1 MSKVMDLTALATQL
15 DQATLCQQAAAQLTG
30 QVELDLAT
38 AYRVQAEG
46 IRLREQRGERRVGL
60 KLGFTSRAKMQQ
72 MGVDHLIWGELT
84 DAMQIEEGGS
94 LDLSELIHPRVEPEL
109 CFITRKEING
119 PLSLAE
125 AGLVLEGVGPA
136 LEIIDSRYRDF
147 RFTLE
152 DVVADNCSSAKFV
165 IGALQSPLR
174 AIDNLGVV
182 MNFNGRTVQVGST
195 AAILGH
201 PLRALVQIASLL
213 HLQERVLPAGS
224 VILAGAATAA
234 EALRPGLHVSVDISG
249 FGRTAF
255 HTGGVK

>member
-1 MSKVMDLTALATQL
+1 MNKVVDLTALAGQL
-15 DQATLCQQAAAQLTG
+15 DEATLRQEATAQLTG
-30 QVELDLAT
+30 QVALDLAA

-46 IRLREQRGERRVGL
+46 IRLRERRGERRVGL

-94 LDLSELIHPRVEPEL
+94 LDLRQLIHPRVEPEL
-109 CFITRKEING
+109 CFITSKEINA

-125 AGLVLEGVGPA
+125 AGLVLEGIAPA

-165 IGALQSPLR
+165 VGALQNPQR

-182 MNFNGRTVQVGST
+182 MNVNGRPVQVGST

-201 PLRALVQIASLL
+201 PLRALVQIARLL
-213 HLQERVLPAGS
+213 HQQERLLPAGS

-234 EALRPGLHVSVDISG
+234 EALSPGLHIGVDISG
-249 FGRTAF
+249 FGRTSF
-255 HTGGVK
+255 HTGGER

>member
-1 MSKVMDLTALATQL
+1 MNKAIELTTLATQL
-15 DQATLCQQAAAQLTG
+15 DVATLRQEAAAQLTE
-30 QVELDLAT
+30 QVTLDLAT

-46 IRLREQRGERRVGL
+46 LRLREQRGERRVGL
-60 KLGFTSRAKMQQ
+60 KLGFTSRAKMLQ

-84 DAMQIEEGGS
+84 DAMQINDGGS
-94 LDLSELIHPRVEPEL
+94 LDLSELLHPRVEPEIY
-109 CFITRKEING
+109 FITRKEIDG

-125 AGLVLEGVGPA
+125 AGVVLEGVGPA

-165 IGALQSPLR
+165 VGALQSPQR

-182 MNFNGRTVQVGST
+182 MNFNGRPVQVGST

-201 PLRALVQIASLL
+201 PLRALVQISSLL
-213 HLQERVLPAGS
+213 HQQERVLPAGS

-255 HTGGVK
+255 YTKGGL

>member
-1 MSKVMDLTALATQL
+1 MSKTIDLTALAAGL
-15 DQATLCQQAAAQLTG
+15 DNATLQREAVPQLTG
-30 QVELDLAT
+30 QAALDLAT

-46 IRLREQRGERRVGL
+46 IRLRERRGERRVGL
-60 KLGFTSRAKMQQ
+60 KLGFTSRAKMLQ

-84 DAMQIEEGGS
+84 DAMQIAEGGS
-94 LDLSELIHPRVEPEL
+94 LDLGELIHPRVEPEL

-125 AGLVLEGVGPA
+125 ACLVLEGVAPA

-165 IGALQSPLR
+165 IGALQSPQR

-182 MNFNGRTVQVGST
+182 MNFNGRPVQVGSS

-213 HLQERVLPAGS
+213 HQQERVLPAGS
-224 VILAGAATAA
+224 LILAGAATAA
-234 EALRPGLHVSVDISG
+234 EALHPGLHVSVDISG
-249 FGRTAF
+249 FDRTTF
-255 HTGGVK
+255 HTGGQS

>member
-1 MSKVMDLTALATQL
+1 MSKIMDLTALATQL
-15 DQATLCQQAAAQLTG
+15 DQATLRQQAAAQLTG

-109 CFITRKEING
+109 CFITSKEING

-213 HLQERVLPAGS
+213 HQQERVLPAGS

-255 HTGGVK
+255 HTGGAQ

>member
-15 DQATLCQQAAAQLTG
+15 DQATLRHEAAAQLTG
-30 QVELDLAT
+30 QVALDLAT

-46 IRLREQRGERRVGL
+46 ICLREQRGERRVGL
-60 KLGFTSRAKMQQ
+60 KLGFTSRAKMLQ

-84 DAMQIEEGGS
+84 DAMQIEEGGL
-94 LDLSELIHPRVEPEL
+94 LDLSELIHPRVEPEIY
-109 CFITRKEING
+109 FITRKEINS

-165 IGALQSPLR
+165 IGALQNPQR

-182 MNFNGRTVQVGST
+182 MNFNGRPVQVGST

-213 HLQERVLPAGS
+213 HQQERVLPAGS

-234 EALRPGLHVSVDISG
+234 ETLRPGLHVSVDISG
-249 FGRTAF
+249 FDRTAF
-255 HTGGVK
+255 HTGGGL

>member
-1 MSKVMDLTALATQL
+1 M
-15 DQATLCQQAAAQLTG
+15 
-30 QVELDLAT
+30 
-38 AYRVQAEG
+38 
-46 IRLREQRGERRVGL
+46 
-60 KLGFTSRAKMQQ
+60 
-72 MGVDHLIWGELT
+72 
-84 DAMQIEEGGS
+84 
-94 LDLSELIHPRVEPEL
+94 IHPRVEPEL
-109 CFITRKEING
+109 CFITGKEING

-125 AGLVLEGVGPA
+125 AGRVLEGVCPA

-152 DVVADNCSSAKFV
+152 DVIADNCSSAKFV
-165 IGALQSPLR
+165 VGALQNPQR

-182 MNFNGRTVQVGST
+182 MNFHGRPVQVGST

-213 HLQERVLPAGS
+213 HQQERVLPAGS

-255 HTGGVK
+255 HTEGQL

>member
-1 MSKVMDLTALATQL
+1 MSNVMDLTTLATQL
-15 DQATLCQQAAAQLTG
+15 DQATLRQEAAAQLTG
-30 QVELDLAT
+30 QVTLDLAT

-72 MGVDHLIWGELT
+72 MGVEHLIWGELT
-84 DAMQIEEGGS
+84 DAMQIEEGGE
-94 LDLSELIHPRVEPEL
+94 LDLRELIHPRVEPEIY
-109 CFITRKEING
+109 FITRKEINS

-125 AGLVLEGVGPA
+125 AGSVLEGVGPA

-165 IGALQSPLR
+165 VGALQSPQR

-182 MNFNGRTVQVGST
+182 MNFNGRALQVGST

-213 HLQERVLPAGS
+213 HQQERTLPAGS

-234 EALRPGLHVSVDISG
+234 EALYPRLHVSVDISG

-255 HTGGVK
+255 HTRGEL

>member
-1 MSKVMDLTALATQL
+1 MSKIMDLTALATQL
-15 DQATLCQQAAAQLTG
+15 DQATLSQQATAQLTG
-30 QVELDLAT
+30 QLALDLPT
-38 AYRVQAEG
+38 AYRIQAEG

-84 DAMQIEEGGS
+84 DAMQIEEGGT
-94 LDLSELIHPRVEPEL
+94 LDLRELIHPRVEPEL
-109 CFITRKEING
+109 CFITGKEING

-125 AGLVLEGVGPA
+125 AGRVLEGVCPA

-152 DVVADNCSSAKFV
+152 DVIADNCSSAKFIV
-165 IGALQSPLR
+165 GALQNPQR

-182 MNFNGRTVQVGST
+182 MNFHGRPVQVGST

-213 HLQERVLPAGS
+213 HQQERVLPAGS

-234 EALRPGLHVSVDISG
+234 ETLRPGLHVSVDISG

-255 HTGGVK
+255 HTEGQL